1 MKIKTN
7 KTNPKNLNKQVSEK
21 NNTDSTKPTLKY
33 IFCTK
38 DTIICRMF
46 LHFKVLTLVCVV
58 LNVLDVHGNVYLNC
72 SFP

>member
-7 KTNPKNLNKQVSEK
+7 KTNPKNLKQTSKRK

-33 IFCTK
+33 IFCTT

-46 LHFKVLTLVCVV
+46 LQFKVLTLVCVV
-58 LNVLDVHGNVYLNC
+58 LIVLDVHGNVYLNC